1 MKFPSLTLPVK
12 PSEKRS
18 QRRLSGIPSR
28 SQFAALEARTLYS
41 ADLGLAGSFAGAE
54 QASLAENA
62 PLKTAAYAQ
71 DARTV
76 DKTLPALG
84 KSTLQDR
91 DNTTDI
97 IRLMGDFNL
106 SKNEVGLEIVLIDS
120 QVPDI
125 QSLRSAFQRQIEAGR
140 NLAVMVKIGRAH
152 V

>member
-1 MKFPSLTLPVK
+1 MKSPSLTLPAK

-18 QRRLSGIPSR
+18 SRRLSGIPSR
-28 SQFAALEARTLYS
+28 SQFTALEARTLYS

-54 QASLAENA
+54 QASLAEYA

-71 DARTV
+71 DSQTV

-91 DNTTDI
+91 DNATDI
-97 IRLMGDFNL
+97 IRLIGEFNP
-106 SKNEVGLEIVLIDS
+106 SKNNVGLEIVLIDS

-125 QSLRSAFQRQIEAGR
+125 QSLRGR
-140 NLAVMVKIGRAH
+140 CRRH
-152 V
+152 F